1 MLEYIRTAA
10 KTWIAKVI
18 LALIT
23 IPFALWGVESYIR
36 GTPDQDA
43 IAKVG
48 DEKVSSQEFN
58 DAVRGQLDQFR
69 QQFGSSVD
77 ASMLDT
83 PEMRKR
89 SEERRVGKEC

>member
-1 MLEYIRTAA
+1 MLELIRSAA

-36 GTPDQDA
+36 TAPGTNI

-48 DEKVSSQEFN
+48 GDKVTGQE
-58 DAVRGQLDQFR
+58 
-69 QQFGSSVD
+69 
-77 ASMLDT
+77 
-83 PEMRKR
+83 
-89 SEERRVGKEC
+89 

>member
-1 MLEYIRTAA
+1 MLELIRSAA

-36 GTPDQDA
+36 TAPGTNI

-48 DEKVSSQEFN
+48 GDKVTGQEFDN
-58 DAVRGQLDQFR
+58 AVRTQLDQLR
-69 QQFGSSVD
+69 QRFGGQID
-77 ASMLDT
+77 ASIMD
-83 PEMRKR
+83 
-89 SEERRVGKEC
+89 